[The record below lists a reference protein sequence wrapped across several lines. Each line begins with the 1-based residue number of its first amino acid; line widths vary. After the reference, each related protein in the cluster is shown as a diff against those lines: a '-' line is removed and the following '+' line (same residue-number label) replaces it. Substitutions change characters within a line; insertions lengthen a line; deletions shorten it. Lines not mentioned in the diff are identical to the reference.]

1 MCGIFAYTGDGSC
14 VDLLLKGLRRLEYR
28 GYDSAGLA
36 VQHDGS
42 LVVRKAVGRVDAL
55 AEEVSGVVGSTG
67 VAHTRWATHGAPTV
81 RNAHPHV
88 SSDGRVAIVHNG
100 IIENHASLRAWLE
113 NKGFSFSSETDS
125 EVLAHLVAHERSSAR
140 DFPEAVSL
148 ALRHVEGAFG
158 LVVIDRDVPGTLVAA
173 RRGSPL
179 VLGLSEGATF
189 VSSDPSALVEHTR
202 KAVYLKDDELALLT
216 PGHHEVRSLSDGVR
230 LDPSVDTIDW
240 DISELEK
247 GGYPH
252 FMLKEIHEQ
261 PDALARTLKGRLK
274 KLRGQ
279 GVLRSLN
286 LPDAKAVACRRVVIV
301 GCGTSWHAGLVA
313 KHYFERLAGVCVEV
327 AYASEFRYD
336 DTPLREGD
344 LVVAVSQSGE
354 TADTL
359 EALRKCKGVGAFTL
373 GVVNVVGST
382 IAREVDGGLFLHAGP
397 EIGVASTKAFTTQ
410 LVALLLVALHVGH
423 RKGLVDKAALGV
435 YEEGFDRLFPAVEK
449 ALGTYDS
456 IRSFAPR
463 FKDSSNAL
471 YLGRGS
477 HFPVA
482 LEGAL
487 KLKEISYIH
496 AEGLPAAEMKH
507 GPIALID
514 KDMPVVVLAP
524 KNGLYNKV
532 LSNIQEVRAR
542 GGRLVVVSTH
552 DDPQLSSLAEEVVR
566 IPDVLDDLQPVVS
579 VIPLQLLA
587 YELAK
592 LRGCDIDKPRNL
604 AKSCTVE

>member
-1 MCGIFAYTGDGSC
+1 M
-14 VDLLLKGLRRLEYR
+14 LLKGLRRLEYR

-55 AEEVSGVVGSTG
+55 SEEVSGVVGSTG

-88 SSDGRVAIVHNG
+88 SSDGRVAVVHNG

-113 NKGFSFSSETDS
+113 NRGYSFSSETDS
-125 EVLAHLVAHERSSAR
+125 EVLAHLVAHELSSTG
-140 DFPEAVSL
+140 DFLEAVRL
-148 ALRHVEGAFG
+148 ALRRVEGAFG
-158 LVVIDRDVPGTLVAA
+158 LVVMDRDAPRTLVAA

-179 VLGLSEGATF
+179 VLGLSEGASF

-202 KAVYLKDDELALLT
+202 RAVYLKDDELALLS
-216 PGHHEVRSLSDGVR
+216 PGQYEVRSLSDGGR

-247 GGYPH
+247 GGYDH

-261 PDALARTLKGRLK
+261 PAALARTLKGRLRR
-274 KLRGQ
+274 LREQ

-286 LPDAKAVACRRVVIV
+286 LPDAKAVACRRVVIL

-313 KHYFERLAGVCVEV
+313 KHYFERLADVCVEV

-359 EALRKCKGVGAFTL
+359 EALRKCRAAGAFSL

-423 RKGLVDKAALGV
+423 RKGLVDKESLAR
-435 YEEGFDRLFPAVEK
+435 YEEGFEGLFPAVEE
-449 ALGTYDS
+449 ALETYGA
-456 IRSFAPR
+456 IRRFAPR
-463 FKDSSNAL
+463 FRGSSNAL

-514 KDMPVVVLAP
+514 RDMPVVVLAP
-524 KNGLYNKV
+524 KNGLYSKV

-566 IPDVLDDLQPVVS
+566 IPDVLDDLQPIVS